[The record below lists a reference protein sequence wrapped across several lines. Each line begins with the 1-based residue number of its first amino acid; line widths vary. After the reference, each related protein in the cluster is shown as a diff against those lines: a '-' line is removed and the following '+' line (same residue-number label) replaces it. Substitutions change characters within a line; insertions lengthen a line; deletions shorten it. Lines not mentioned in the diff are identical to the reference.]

1 MMRKPLEIVCVLLLA
16 ALIAVPFIQIIAREV
31 MGSAIVGAE
40 ELTRFL
46 LICTVFA
53 AYPLVTASHENIV
66 MSELLDN
73 LPGRLRSALPLR
85 HPCGGVATC
94 GFLAFVAFQNITG
107 NMRGATPTLKI
118 PFWIFMGATTFGFAG
133 ACLVHLVQ
141 LRKPNSGHGSVAL

>member
-46 LICTVFA
+46 LICTVFT

-73 LPGRLRSALPLR
+73 LPGRLQRAVRFVILAA
-85 HPCGGVATC
+85 GIATC

-107 NMRGATPTLKI
+107 TMRGATPTLKI
-118 PFWIFMGATTFGFAG
+118 PFWVFMGATTFGFAG

-141 LRKPNSGHGSVAL
+141 LRKPDAGHGSVAL